1 MRRILVFQ
9 PDATAPSGASLPVGL
24 VREDAL
30 VPRVQLLVKATFGFA
45 PAEEGGP
52 PPTEATLLAA
62 QEAIAF
68 KARRRQPSDAESA
81 PDALIVPADAAVDV
95 EGGHTVRLPG
105 IEPRLFLEGGGRA
118 ARPVAL
124 RCDSL
129 WIDDERARLVAVWR
143 GRVEVKHLRAREIE
157 RITLR
162 LERAAAPLSTAHRPR
177 QGCYSF
183 AVEADDES
191 SGPRDQVEEAR
202 LSMALLREAATGT
215 GEPQIPLETF
225 AALSAELGEKRESPA
240 EILRRHGIHPLDFRV
255 EEQAWLG
262 KIGEAASAGD
272 GELSAAYGAA
282 FLAAQDRLGRPEEA
296 RFSLADYIE
305 IRARL
310 EGGQHPGPVLRE
322 HAMTL
327 PEWMRL
333 DRRWKREADESPELG
348 EELVRLVKEA
358 QGQGPEESE

>member
-30 VPRVQLLVKATFGFA
+30 VPRVRILVKATFGFA
-45 PAEEGGP
+45 AREEGGP

-62 QEAIAF
+62 QEAISF

-81 PDALIVPADAAVDV
+81 PDALIVPADAAIDV

-105 IEPRLFLEGGGRA
+105 IEPRLFVEGGGRA

-143 GRVEVKHLRAREIE
+143 GRVEVKNLRAREIE
-157 RITLR
+157 RITLT
-162 LERAAAPLSTAHRPR
+162 LERAGAPLSTAHRPR
-177 QGCYSF
+177 RACYSF
-183 AVEADDES
+183 AVEGDDEV

-202 LSMALLREAATGT
+202 LSMALLRAAKG
-215 GEPQIPLETF
+215 GNEPTLPLEAF
-225 AALSAELGEKRESPA
+225 AAISAELGEKREPA
-240 EILRRHGIHPLDFRV
+240 GETLRRHGIDPLDFRV

-262 KIGEAASAGD
+262 RIGEAASAGD
-272 GELSAAYGAA
+272 GAPSEAYGAA

-305 IRARL
+305 IRAHL
-310 EGGQHPGPVLRE
+310 ESGHAAGPVLADHR
-322 HAMTL
+322 MTL

-358 QGQGPEESE
+358 QGQGPVESE